1 MRLAPTLVLFLTACN
16 LAPKAL
22 DADTGAGG
30 GGGAGGPSPFEVNDG
45 TILPGEVVTLEGL
58 VVTSGLTRDGEGFFV
73 ADPAGGPGSGLYVW
87 GGNRFGDATVPF
99 SVGDEVSITGEVQD
113 FYGWNEF
120 VVNGLDAI
128 TVTGTAAVPAPVDL
142 GDGAGVDW
150 NAYESVLVR
159 LTNQSIE
166 GVDSYNTA
174 TLSGGVKLDDG
185 FQYLEL
191 QCGGTF
197 DRIDGIVF
205 YRYESHSVNPRSDT
219 DLGTLSGGSAGGA
232 ATLAQVQSGD
242 VCGAVTLTG
251 LVVTAQD
258 FGTSKS
264 TFFVQ
269 EPGTNDGVAVY
280 VSAGLFDVS
289 VGDVVDVTGSV
300 TEFGSSDYDGRLT
313 EIVVSDLAN
322 VTKTGSASPV
332 TTELTA
338 APSDWEPYEGELVTL
353 RDVAVTAAPNQYG
366 QVAID
371 WDGIVID
378 DVYVTVTPG
387 TPPTSTAWSSVTGV
401 VTYAFGQFMLLPRTA
416 ADLVAG

>member
-1 MRLAPTLVLFLTACN
+1 MRLAPTLVLLLSTACN

-22 DADTGAGG
+22 DPDSGAGG
-30 GGGAGGPSPFEVNDG
+30 SGGSGGPSPFQVNDG

-58 VVTSGLTRDGEGFFV
+58 VVTSGMTRDGEGFFV

-87 GGNRFGDATVPF
+87 GGNRFGDVTVPF
-99 SVGDEVSITGEVQD
+99 SVGDEVSVTGEVQD

-128 TVTGTAAVPAPVDL
+128 TVTGTATVPEPVDL

-166 GVDSYNTA
+166 SVDSYNTA

-197 DRIDGIVF
+197 DRLDGIVF
-205 YRYESHSVNPRSDT
+205 YRYESHSVNPRSDA
-219 DLGTLSGGSAGGA
+219 DLGNVSGGSAGGA
-232 ATLAQVQSGD
+232 ASLAQVQAGA
-242 VCGAVTLTG
+242 VCGGVELTG
-251 LVVTAQD
+251 LVVTAPD
-258 FGTSKS
+258 FGESKS

-269 EPGTNDGVAVY
+269 EPGTLDGVAVY
-280 VSAGLFDVS
+280 VQAGLFDVA
-289 VGDVVDVTGSV
+289 VGDVVSVTGSV
-300 TEFGSSDYDGRLT
+300 TEFSSRDYDGSLT
-313 EIVVSDLAN
+313 EIVVNDLAN
-322 VTKTGSASPV
+322 VTKTGTAAPV
-332 TTELTA
+332 AVELTN
-338 APSDWEPYEGELVTL
+338 APSDWEPYEGELVTIY
-353 RDVAVTAAPNQYG
+353 DVAATGAPDTYG

-371 WDGIVID
+371 WAGIVID
-378 DVYVTVTPG
+378 DLYVTDLTA
-387 TPPTSTAWSSVTGV
+387 TTSTRWASVTGV
-401 VTYAFGQFMLLPRTA
+401 VNFAFGHFMLQPRTA
-416 ADLVAG
+416 ADLVAP